1 MRIKRDLAPMLPL
14 WIHSRVGRL
23 LALAEISVGNSL
35 SVIVFVYIWSHMIFQ
50 YIKLLFFYVS
60 IIVGVFTLNSE
71 NSQRNIAARQHIFM
85 FVIMNYF
92 LQRNI

>member
-1 MRIKRDLAPMLPL
+1 MLPL
-14 WIHSRVGRL
+14 WIHSRVGRP
-23 LALAEISVGNSL
+23 LALAEISAVNSFL
-35 SVIVFVYIWSHMIFQ
+35 DIVFVYIQSQMIFQ

-60 IIVGVFTLNSE
+60 IIVCVFTLNSE

-85 FVIMNYF
+85 SVIMNYF